1 MVERRCIASGE
12 IKPAEE
18 LIRFVCGPDGA
29 LVPDLAR
36 KAAWPW
42 LLGVMPARYD
52 RAGL

>member
-36 KAAWPW
+36 KTLAVVA
-42 LLGVMPARYD
+42 GC
-52 RAGL
+52 RASQI